1 MAPDR
6 IVGLIMGCPLSDKR
20 AMDLKGRRL
29 NVHFPGI
36 DDLILVGSGSLD
48 GLARTF
54 LDLPKLEFDFFPG
67 VLFYLHGLRVG
78 LIPDTARLHPI
89 RARPETTPR
98 RLELSVR
105 IGGHG
110 MGSLLDGARGVD
122 HVHHGAAKTPLRPR
136 LVVWAPQPYPGPC
149 IFGAR
154 PE

>member
-89 RARPETTPR
+89 RARPETTLR
-98 RLELSVR
+98 RLELSVS

-110 MGSLLDGARGVD
+110 MGSLLDGHRGVD
-122 HVHHGAAKTPLRPR
+122 HVLHRAEKTLLRPPAADG
-136 LVVWAPQPYPGPC
+136 AP
-149 IFGAR
+149 AR
-154 PE
+154 DRGR